1 VRTILRQNSAIS
13 TLNTYASCFTFYVQ
27 CGNTQYAR
35 AIARALHHTGVSSDL
50 NISYHRSSA
59 NFVKISQNRI
69 DLEHSSLQNKKIF
82 FFGGGEI
89 SFVVYCN
96 DPIHYMKGISV
107 VIVIAKMQ
115 DTDTGMAL
123 LLKVSS
129 LLSSVPA
136 FTLTLEDFLLLLL
149 FVSMTLLV
157 V

>member
-1 VRTILRQNSAIS
+1 MRTIVRQNSAIS
-13 TLNTYASCFTFYVQ
+13 TLNTYASCFMFYVQ

-50 NISYHRSSA
+50 NISYHRFSA

-69 DLEHSSLQNKKIF
+69 DLEHYSLRNRKIF
-82 FFGGGEI
+82 WGEI

-96 DPIHYMKGISV
+96 NPIHYMKGISV
-107 VIVIAKMQ
+107 VMVIAKTQ
-115 DTDTGMAL
+115 DTVTGMAL

-136 FTLTLEDFLLLLL
+136 FTLTLEDFLLVLLCG
-149 FVSMTLLV
+149 SMTLLV

>member
-1 VRTILRQNSAIS
+1 M
-13 TLNTYASCFTFYVQ
+13 FYVL
-27 CGNTQYAR
+27 CAVWKYTICYR
-35 AIARALHHTGVSSDL
+35 TGVSSDL
-50 NISYHRSSA
+50 NISYHRFSA

-69 DLEHSSLQNKKIF
+69 DLEHYSLRNRKILW
-82 FFGGGEI
+82 GEI

-96 DPIHYMKGISV
+96 NPIHYMKGISV
-107 VIVIAKMQ
+107 VIVIAKKQ

-149 FVSMTLLV
+149 LFVSMTLLV

>member
-1 VRTILRQNSAIS
+1 MRTILRQNSAIS

-69 DLEHSSLQNKKIF
+69 DLEHYSLRNRKIF
-82 FFGGGEI
+82 LGEI

-96 DPIHYMKGISV
+96 NPIHYMKGISV
-107 VIVIAKMQ
+107 VMVIAKMQ

>member
-1 VRTILRQNSAIS
+1 M
-13 TLNTYASCFTFYVQ
+13 FYVL
-27 CGNTQYAR
+27 CAVWKYTICYR
-35 AIARALHHTGVSSDL
+35 TGVSSDL
-50 NISYHRSSA
+50 NISYHRFSA

-69 DLEHSSLQNKKIF
+69 DLEHYSLQNRKIF
-82 FFGGGEI
+82 FLGGEI

-96 DPIHYMKGISV
+96 NPIHYMKGISV
-107 VIVIAKMQ
+107 VMVIAKMQ
-115 DTDTGMAL
+115 DTVTGMAL

-149 FVSMTLLV
+149 SVSMTLLV

>member
-1 VRTILRQNSAIS
+1 VRTIVRQNSAIS
-13 TLNTYASCFTFYVQ
+13 TLNTYASCFMFYVQ
-27 CGNTQYAR
+27 CGNTQYAIAR
-35 AIARALHHTGVSSDL
+35 ARALHRTGVSSDL
-50 NISYHRSSA
+50 NISYHRFSA

-69 DLEHSSLQNKKIF
+69 DLEHYSLRNRKIF
-82 FFGGGEI
+82 LGEI

-149 FVSMTLLV
+149 LLVSMTLLV